1 MYAIYAVNVSGGVT
15 SSTCIFDDT
24 SPALEHQLINPKLQ
38 LSAGAAGSLTIT
50 VPKTNAGFSAISRL
64 TTTIKV
70 KRDSVEI
77 WRGRVLTESKD
88 LWNNRVLFCEGC
100 LAFLNDS
107 IQSSSTAVTGQ
118 VSDYI
123 SALLTNHN
131 AKIASNR
138 QVSLGTVSV
147 EDPAGEISRYLN
159 GETTLAL
166 LQKLVNELGGVLR
179 TRFSGETILLDYLKE
194 YPSSGTLSLNTGEL
208 TSGYIGYSS
217 GNAFN
222 STVSYITGFVSIQS
236 RPAGSRL
243 KYSKAF
249 FTSSSNTSGTFFY
262 DSSQAP
268 ISGSG
273 IRNGR
278 GASTNHYE
286 DSTVDI
292 PANAA
297 YVRFT
302 ALNPTSYPGF
312 YASLTW
318 NSGVAAQ
325 EIDLEE
331 NLLDFTRDWDN
342 TDFCT
347 VVLPRGARL
356 QTEDSN
362 LQSYLDISGATAP
375 SGYTILDTKYLQRT
389 SLATYG
395 RIEKVV
401 DFSDIGANIDD
412 PEEIPDYPT
421 LPTVEDPNDPTDEE
435 QAALDAYQDALDAY
449 NAAVASQTAY
459 NTAISTAKGQL
470 INAAADYLANQQ
482 YDGMTLELTAVDM
495 HMVNPATVAWNLLDK
510 VTVKAVPYF
519 DPRGKTFAIVGMQI
533 PLDAPEKTKY
543 TLGPD
548 SAPKVR
554 RVLSLTKQQQKAQA
568 GIEDDIADAS
578 SFAENS
584 AVKKSNTYSDNR
596 WTTELDVDGSIGKI
610 QAYVGDED
618 LGSYASLSVMAT
630 SIEGEVVDARGSY
643 ASLDIRVEEIQGSV
657 YDSNTGE
664 YTVMTIDANNGV
676 TIGNGQS
683 ATQIDGGFLD
693 ADTIHV
699 HQLFG
704 NTITLNDDNDS
715 PHSYIYLR
723 DSSHAIYP
731 GVLEIQAPNGGI
743 ALEAQYGNLY
753 LHGSQ
758 SVVIDT
764 AGAGIIWLG
773 STVKPNATGVEL
785 GWQDHPFYDVW
796 IQDSN
801 GNAVS
806 VKQALGI

>member
-1 MYAIYAVNVSGGVT
+1 MYAIYAVNVSGGVS

-70 KRDSVEI
+70 KRDGTEI

-118 VSDYI
+118 VSDYV

-131 AKIASNR
+131 AKVASNR
-138 QVSLGTVSV
+138 QVTLGTVSV
-147 EDPAGEISRYLN
+147 EDPAGAISRYLN

-179 TRFSGETILLDYLKE
+179 TRFSGDTIYLDYLKE
-194 YPSSGTLSLNTGEL
+194 YPSSGTINLNTGEL
-208 TSGYIGYSS
+208 TKGYVLSTSGETGGAS
-217 GNAFN
+217 
-222 STVSYITGFVSIQS
+222 STVSMKTGFIAIPNH
-236 RPAGSRL
+236 PAGSRF
-243 KYSKAF
+243 KYSRTFYTNSTVTAGIAF
-249 FTSSSNTSGTFFY
+249 YN
-262 DSSQAP
+262 SSQTYL
-268 ISGSG
+268 SGVAG
-273 IRNGR
+273 
-278 GASTNHYE
+278 GARASANHYE
-286 DSTVDI
+286 DNTVDI
-292 PANAA
+292 PAGAA
-297 YVRFT
+297 YVRMT
-302 ALNPTSYPGF
+302 ALTNVSGF
-312 YASLTW
+312 YASLVWT
-318 NSGVAAQ
+318 GGAAAQ

-356 QTEDSN
+356 QNEDSN

-375 SGYTILDTKYLQRT
+375 QYYTRIDTTDAVYL
-389 SLATYG
+389 SKNDLYNPEYPSNGYG

-401 DFSDIGANIDD
+401 DFSDIGSG
-412 PEEIPDYPT
+412 
-421 LPTVEDPNDPTDEE
+421 LDPTSDTY
-435 QAALDAYQDALDAY
+435 AADLA
-449 NAAVASQTAY
+449 
-459 NTAISTAKGQL
+459 TAKGRL
-470 INAAADYLANQQ
+470 MSAAADYLANQQ

-495 HMVNPATVAWNLLDK
+495 HMVNPTTAAWNLLDK
-510 VTVKAVPYF
+510 VKVKAVPYF
-519 DPRGKTFAIVGMQI
+519 NQQGKTFAIVGMQI

-554 RVLSLTKQQQKAQA
+554 RVLSLTKQQNQAAQELEKSISNSSSYTEKTAVSKARVELNEQMGTLRVELFDEDDGIITRIDA
-568 GIEDDIADAS
+568 RVGGIE
-578 SFAENS
+578 
-584 AVKKSNTYSDNR
+584 T
-596 WTTELDVDGSIGKI
+596 
-610 QAYVGDED
+610 YVGDETIG
-618 LGSYASLSVMAT
+618 GSYSTLSQLAT
-630 SIEGEVVDARGSY
+630 GIFAK
-643 ASLDIRVEEIQGSV
+643 V
-657 YDSNTGE
+657 YDGTNDQWSVITFDGSTGL
-664 YTVMTIDANNGV
+664 
-676 TIGNGQS
+676 TIGNGS
-683 ATQIDGGFLD
+683 GTLTNINGGFLD

-758 SVVIDT
+758 RNDLLNI
-764 AGAGIIWLG
+764 
-773 STVKPNATGVEL
+773 
-785 GWQDHPFYDVW
+785 
-796 IQDSN
+796 
-801 GNAVS
+801 
-806 VKQALGI
+806 KQIARV